1 MPSFSDTASGLDRK
15 SLKRPDQFQA
25 GIGGIFTNLSK
36 NTGALLGFSALVIA
50 LGAGGAYLA
59 SHGKTKES
67 DARNA
72 MFKARQSYDKELA
85 ALAVTTS
92 SGTSS
97 GIPKE
102 VLPGK
107 QGAEKAI
114 APPAD
119 PAEGAAFRKVDVES
133 KFAESLKS
141 YREVAEKFAGT
152 RGAFESNLAIGDLF
166 FNHGEA
172 SKAVPFYEKAKG
184 MASGKNEKAMSEYAL
199 GYGLEAS
206 GKPAEAILSFEK
218 ALKETD
224 TGLKGDILLAIAR
237 SHEAKQEKTQA
248 LATYDQV
255 LTQLPN
261 TEYAKTAEIFKARLQ

>member
-15 SLKRPDQFQA
+15 SLKRPDQFQS
-25 GIGGIFTNLSK
+25 GIGGIFNNLSK
-36 NTGALLGFSALVIA
+36 NTGALLGLSALVIA

-92 SGTSS
+92 SGASS

-102 VLPGK
+102 TTDK
-107 QGAEKAI
+107 KDSEKTI
-114 APPAD
+114 TSPAD

-141 YREVAEKFAGT
+141 YREVAEKFDGT
-152 RGAFESNLAIGDLF
+152 RAAFESNLTIGDLF

-172 SKAVPFYEKAKG
+172 GKAVPYYEKAKG
-184 MASGKNEKAMSEYAL
+184 MASGKIEKAMSEYAL

-206 GKPAEAILSFEK
+206 GKPAEAIVSYEK